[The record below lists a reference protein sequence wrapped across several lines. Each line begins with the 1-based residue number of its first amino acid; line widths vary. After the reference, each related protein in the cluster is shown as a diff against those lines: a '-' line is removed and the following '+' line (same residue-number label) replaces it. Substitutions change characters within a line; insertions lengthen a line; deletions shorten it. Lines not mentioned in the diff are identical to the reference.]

1 MSENNSINLD
11 VKIKKVNFYTLLKG
25 IFSPLM
31 KQRFY
36 YQNDSFEVLLTEEEY
51 NDPVKKQI
59 LFSKL
64 GIVDYQT
71 EITTTG
77 ITSYKNILEY
87 LFFKKLSL
95 KMVLKLL
102 KSVWNRYKANL
113 SQMNGFIENLPYP
126 SHLKKALL
134 ESQNLPIVLKEYNF
148 DRKEDIIKRL
158 EALSDRTTEDR
169 GKEYLQIAEEIS
181 LDLEVMRQVKASFV
195 EPFIYFILVIGTVVF
210 FNTNF
215 FPVMLELAKENPKV
229 LNQITDNSLYILY
242 HGVLDNWILL
252 LIILIWTIITVLLL
266 RQLQVARELWQAF
279 LMKIPFVAD
288 MIKYKEY
295 NRFLSIVITYYNS
308 RLKQS
313 ILHSYL
319 NAWPLFYT
327 KRLYTNE
334 NTVVLD
340 ILVKQA
346 VQSKYYPVEEWSN
359 LLSIMASG
367 DVYNHVDEMRTIKKE
382 VLIGYQNA
390 VNNFVKIVR
399 WTVLSI
405 TFVAIA
411 IALKGSYGT
420 LYWMITDFL

>member
-11 VKIKKVNFYTLLKG
+11 AKIKKVNFYTLLKG

>member
-1 MSENNSINLD
+1 M
-11 VKIKKVNFYTLLKG
+11 
-25 IFSPLM
+25 
-31 KQRFY
+31 
-36 YQNDSFEVLLTEEEY
+36 
-51 NDPVKKQI
+51 
-59 LFSKL
+59 
-64 GIVDYQT
+64 
-71 EITTTG
+71 
-77 ITSYKNILEY
+77 
-87 LFFKKLSL
+87 
-95 KMVLKLL
+95 
-102 KSVWNRYKANL
+102 
-113 SQMNGFIENLPYP
+113 
-126 SHLKKALL
+126 
-134 ESQNLPIVLKEYNF
+134 
-148 DRKEDIIKRL
+148 
-158 EALSDRTTEDR
+158 
-169 GKEYLQIAEEIS
+169 
-181 LDLEVMRQVKASFV
+181 
-195 EPFIYFILVIGTVVF
+195 
-210 FNTNF
+210 
-215 FPVMLELAKENPKV
+215 
-229 LNQITDNSLYILY
+229 
-242 HGVLDNWILL
+242 L

>member
-11 VKIKKVNFYTLLKG
+11 AKIKKVNFYTLLKG

-229 LNQITDNSLYILY
+229 LNQITDNSLYIL
-242 HGVLDNWILL
+242 
-252 LIILIWTIITVLLL
+252 
-266 RQLQVARELWQAF
+266 
-279 LMKIPFVAD
+279 
-288 MIKYKEY
+288 
-295 NRFLSIVITYYNS
+295 
-308 RLKQS
+308 
-313 ILHSYL
+313 
-319 NAWPLFYT
+319 
-327 KRLYTNE
+327 
-334 NTVVLD
+334 
-340 ILVKQA
+340 
-346 VQSKYYPVEEWSN
+346 
-359 LLSIMASG
+359 
-367 DVYNHVDEMRTIKKE
+367 
-382 VLIGYQNA
+382 
-390 VNNFVKIVR
+390 
-399 WTVLSI
+399 
-405 TFVAIA
+405 
-411 IALKGSYGT
+411 
-420 LYWMITDFL
+420 

>member
-1 MSENNSINLD
+1 MSKNNSINLD
-11 VKIKKVNFYTLLKG
+11 AKIQKVNFFTSLKG

-59 LFSKL
+59 VFNKL
-64 GIVDYQT
+64 GIVDYQS

-77 ITSYKNILEY
+77 ITTYKNIFEY

-95 KMVLKLL
+95 GMVLKLL
-102 KSVWNRYKANL
+102 KSVGNRYKANL

-158 EALSDRTTEDR
+158 EALADRTTEDR

-242 HGVLDNWILL
+242 HGVLDNWIIL
-252 LIILIWTIITVLLL
+252 LITLIGTIIAVLLL
-266 RQLQVARELWQAF
+266 RQLQVAREMWQAF

-308 RLKQS
+308 KLKQA

-340 ILVKQA
+340 ILVKKA
-346 VQSKYYPVEEWSN
+346 VQLKYYPVEEGSN

-367 DVYNHVDEMRTIKKE
+367 DVYNHIDEMRTIKKE

-390 VNNFVKIVR
+390 VNTFVKIIR
-399 WTVLSI
+399 WTVLGI
-405 TFVAIA
+405 TFIAIA

-420 LYWMITDFL
+420 LYGMITDFL

>member
-11 VKIKKVNFYTLLKG
+11 AKIKKVNFYTLLKG

-102 KSVWNRYKANL
+102 KSVWNRYKANI